1 MFTNLKCHV
10 RLLSMLN
17 IGGEE
22 FETRKSRCSKKEKA
36 NQKRRARCLTG
47 KIEQF
52 IIPCN
57 KAGWLLARNSYQ
69 SVRITMMEDNHFL
82 L

>member
-1 MFTNLKCHV
+1 
-10 RLLSMLN
+10 MLN

-22 FETRKSRCSKKEKA
+22 FETRKVAKKGEGQSKKTT
-36 NQKRRARCLTG
+36 RCWTG

-57 KAGWLLARNSYQ
+57 KAGWLLALSIWLCVLQ
-69 SVRITMMEDNHFL
+69 
-82 L
+82 

>member
-1 MFTNLKCHV
+1 MYDYYA
-10 RLLSMLN
+10 SMLN

-22 FETRKSRCSKKEKA
+22 FETRKVARPKKEKA
-36 NQKRRARCLTG
+36 NQKRRARCWTG

-57 KAGWLLARNSYQ
+57 KAGWSICVYYNDGR
-69 SVRITMMEDNHFL
+69 
-82 L
+82 